1 MVGAEVV
8 APDFSRQW
16 HDNMGQYVGF
26 SVTIPIFTGLS
37 NVNRVKRAS
46 VELRRRKVLL
56 EKAIYD
62 TAREDAE
69 AALDLANAETE
80 LVSARARL
88 EAETVAFNA
97 VQRKFELG
105 AVSAIDLYTA
115 SARLA
120 TARADME
127 GKRIQRIINGIVA
140 DYYRGVPLIRQ

>member
-1 MVGAEVV
+1 M
-8 APDFSRQW
+8 
-16 HDNMGQYVGF
+16 
-26 SVTIPIFTGLS
+26 
-37 NVNRVKRAS
+37 
-46 VELRRRKVLL
+46 LL